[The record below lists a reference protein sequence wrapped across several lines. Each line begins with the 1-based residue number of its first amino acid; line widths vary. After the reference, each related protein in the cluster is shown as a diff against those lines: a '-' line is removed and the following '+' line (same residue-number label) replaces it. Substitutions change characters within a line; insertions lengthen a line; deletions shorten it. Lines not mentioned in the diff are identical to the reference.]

1 MKHLVVI
8 TALTFHLG
16 ASVQA
21 AAQVQPPE
29 SLLEQLERLT
39 KPLIPM
45 LRDLGERIEKLPGYY
60 PPEVLPNGDII
71 IRRKPDPEE
80 PEVKKPDPQQLEP
93 LDL

>member
-1 MKHLVVI
+1 MRSVLI
-8 TALTFHLG
+8 IGLLALTSP
-16 ASVQA
+16 AT
-21 AAQVQPPE
+21 AQVEPPE

-39 KPLIPM
+39 KPLVPM
-45 LRDLGERIEKLPGYY
+45 LRDLGERIEKLPNYY

-80 PEVKKPDPQQLEP
+80 DPEPAPEPLQIEP